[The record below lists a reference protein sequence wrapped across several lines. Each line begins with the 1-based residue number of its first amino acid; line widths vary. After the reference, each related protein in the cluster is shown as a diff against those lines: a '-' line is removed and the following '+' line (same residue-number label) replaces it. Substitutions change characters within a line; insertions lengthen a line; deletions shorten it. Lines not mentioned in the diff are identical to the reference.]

1 MVTLPIGKG
10 SVLAQNPL
18 LPPSVTGQAL
28 PRLYFSSVSETQ
40 SSIERKRERSVTL
53 AMILVIN
60 YLGNFCLSL
69 LTLLYLNSLGSRHAS
84 LICLAFEFF
93 EGFKSM
99 NTNNA
104 VAEGNHPY

>member
-18 LPPSVTGQAL
+18 LPPSVAGQAL
-28 PRLYFSSVSETQ
+28 PQLISRLCQRQ

-99 NTNNA
+99 NANSA

>member
-1 MVTLPIGKG
+1 MVTAHWKRQC
-10 SVLAQNPL
+10 SAQNPL
-18 LPPSVTGQAL
+18 LPPTVTGQAL

-40 SSIERKRERSVTL
+40 SSIERKRQRSVTL
-53 AMILVIN
+53 ATILVIN

-84 LICLAFEFF
+84 LLRLAFESF

-99 NTNNA
+99 NSNNA
-104 VAEGNHPY
+104 GAEGNHPY